1 VESRYAP
8 PSRPRP
14 RKGDLRGRWERK
26 DSAPD
31 TQALFIMTTK
41 TSSARIP
48 PLRLAPDDDVL
59 QAQLDRLEDEFQV
72 LRQQVRQAQRLAS
85 LGTGAAALAHE
96 FNNVLT
102 PIVGY
107 CRAALDSD
115 DASFMKKALERSLK
129 QAKLLS
135 GMCDRIL
142 RLAADE
148 PIERRPVGVLHLA
161 EEAVATLGRDLGKDN
176 ISLALQIDPQL
187 QVLADEREVLQVL
200 LNLIINARQA
210 MLGKPGRLTIDA
222 ALDPGDPGRVVMC
235 VRDSGP
241 GIKPEDLP
249 HIFEPG
255 FSTKQRADR
264 LDRGGIGLGLSV
276 SREITE
282 DNGGTLTVESTP
294 NSGATF
300 TLTLSAAS

>member
-1 VESRYAP
+1 
-8 PSRPRP
+8 
-14 RKGDLRGRWERK
+14 
-26 DSAPD
+26 
-31 TQALFIMTTK
+31 MTTK
-41 TSSARIP
+41 ASSSRIP
-48 PLRLAPDDDVL
+48 PQRLAPDEDLL
-59 QAQLDRLEDEFQV
+59 QAQLDRLEEEFQV
-72 LRQQVRQAQRLAS
+72 LRRQVRRAQRLAS

-115 DASFMKKALERSLK
+115 DSSLMKKALERSLK

-148 PIERRPVGVLHLA
+148 PIERKAVGVLHLA
-161 EEAVATLGRDLGKDN
+161 EEAVASLGRDLSEDN
-176 ISLALQIDPQL
+176 ISLSLQIDPQL
-187 QVLADEREVLQVL
+187 KVLVDEREILQVL

-210 MLGKPGRLTIDA
+210 MLGRPGKLIIDA
-222 ALDPGDPGRVVMC
+222 ARAPACPQRVVIC

-255 FSTKQRADR
+255 FSTKQHADR

-276 SREITE
+276 SREIAE
-282 DNGGTLTVESTP
+282 ENEGSLTVENAP
-294 NSGATF
+294 AAGATF
-300 TLTLSAAS
+300 ILTLPAAS